1 MELHEVKEILL
12 TAFGCKAD
20 PDDDDDEKT
29 SFLLSEEAAQQ
40 WFIQFQR
47 LSNFSACCVSL
58 RPD

>member
-1 MELHEVKEILL
+1 MKEILL